1 MGATGYKANYLQTMA
16 FDHDTGKLYWAQFY
30 QEGFLAPRVKN
41 LLEVNTQTGEA
52 TVVGTLSN
60 ETTAMYIVSSGGAG
74 FGKTDEVASVE
85 LVQDT
90 LTLYSGRSAMLE
102 GYVTPWN
109 LADRSILWS
118 SSNPEVATVST
129 TGEVT
134 GVHSSSQGRSHGDGN
149 LHRDGE
155 GAEYQAAGHS
165 P

>member
-1 MGATGYKANYLQTMA
+1 MCIR
-16 FDHDTGKLYWAQFY
+16 DRDRLYWAQFY
-30 QEGFLAPRVKN
+30 QESFLSPRVKN

-52 TVVGTLSN
+52 TVMGALSN

-74 FGKTDEVASVE
+74 FGKTDQVSSVE

-90 LTLYSGRSAMLE
+90 LSLYSGGSAMLE

-118 SSNPEVATVST
+118 SSNPEVATVTS

-134 GVHSSSQGRSHGDGN
+134 GIQ
-149 LHRDGE
+149 E
-155 GAEYQAAGHS
+155 GTAVITAAAKTDPTVLSLIHIW
-165 P
+165 